1 MSIVLKNRTRDH
13 VVTFWNK
20 TQDEEIKKL
29 FPFSTES
36 LEQSLSLFDESLK
49 KGASSYGKVIYYE
62 DKYVGDIW
70 CYSIDENDE
79 KMGMLSIVIFEKGM
93 WGKGI
98 GAEAAK
104 IFIREVFDKFNI
116 KKIGAFVYSNNYRSI
131 GLLKNAGFAEVET
144 FSEDGIESMYFE
156 LYLSDV
162 YRH

>member
-1 MSIVLKNRTRDH
+1 MCIMLKTRTRDH
-13 VVTFWNK
+13 VVTFWHK

-36 LEQSLSLFDESLK
+36 LEQSLTLFDASLK
-49 KGASSYGKVIYYE
+49 KNASSYGKVIYYE

-70 CYSIDENDE
+70 CYSIDETHE
-79 KMGMLSIVIFEKGM
+79 KMGMLSIVIFEKEM

-116 KKIGAFVYSNNYRSI
+116 EKIGAFVYSNNYRSI

-144 FSEDGIESMYFE
+144 FSEEGIESMYLE
-156 LYLSDV
+156 LCLL
-162 YRH
+162 